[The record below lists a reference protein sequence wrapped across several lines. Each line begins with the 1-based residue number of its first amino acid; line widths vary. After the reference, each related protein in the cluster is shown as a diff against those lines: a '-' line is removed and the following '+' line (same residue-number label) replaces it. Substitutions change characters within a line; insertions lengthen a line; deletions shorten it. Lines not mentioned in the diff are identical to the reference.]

1 MGGRRR
7 CGRPRHDARVARGP
21 ALLQFAVGPLA
32 EAPLGAVS
40 DMDLNV
46 GV

>member
-1 MGGRRR
+1 
-7 CGRPRHDARVARGP
+7 
-21 ALLQFAVGPLA
+21 LQFAVGPLA